1 MSVGDLSGMKNQDLV
16 ELLGVGE
23 SEAEAILKSTL
34 KAIEEGSIELAV
46 EEDEDLVSASAVP
59 AYKGLLESG
68 AEEEKAGKDKF
79 SDAEKRLREE
89 LAAFKIK

>member
-1 MSVGDLSGMKNQDLV
+1 MTTDL
-16 ELLGVGE
+16 ELLRISAVSSNE
-23 SEAEAILKSTL
+23 ISVTSP
-34 KAIEEGSIELAV
+34 SIADSPV

-68 AEEEKAGKDKF
+68 VEEEKGGKDKF

>member
-1 MSVGDLSGMKNQDLV
+1 M
-16 ELLGVGE
+16 
-23 SEAEAILKSTL
+23 
-34 KAIEEGSIELAV
+34 AV

-68 AEEEKAGKDKF
+68 VEEEKAGKDKF